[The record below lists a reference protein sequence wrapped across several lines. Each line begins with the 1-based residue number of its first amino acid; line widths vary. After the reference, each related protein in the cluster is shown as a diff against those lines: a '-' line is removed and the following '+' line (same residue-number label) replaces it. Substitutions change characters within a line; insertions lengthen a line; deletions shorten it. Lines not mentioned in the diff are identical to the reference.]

1 MKTDNFFSIIVG
13 RLCEYEESAAATT
26 IREECSMGV
35 EDYLRE
41 VTSREPIC
49 QSGSPGTFTWT
60 PDFDTPNE
68 VYYQVV

>member
-1 MKTDNFFSIIVG
+1 
-13 RLCEYEESAAATT
+13 
-26 IREECSMGV
+26 MGV
-35 EDYLRE
+35 EDYLGE

-68 VYYQVV
+68 VYYQVANIILIAILLPYRVANVFCNGVV